1 MNRWII
7 IALLVAVGALYFSQK
22 RTPRNIYRSF
32 YYWKQVPST
41 INETFD
47 STQLNALKLKRMY
60 IKFFDIDWRLGDG
73 AYPRESFARNL
84 DSLTMPI
91 EVVPVVYIMNH
102 VFQKADST
110 SLNRLTQKLV
120 EKIGVKYPEIQLD
133 CDWSGST
140 RDKYFN
146 WLRQLRAALPKTVL
160 LSATIRLH
168 QIKDKVKMGV
178 PPVDRG
184 LLMMYNFLNPSDFN
198 ERNSIFE
205 AAEAKKYLKN
215 NAQYP
220 LPLDV
225 ALPLFRW
232 GIVYRSHKYFH
243 LFNNLNSKVA
253 DSLLFLTKKGRF
265 YEVNADTVFR
275 NTYLRYG
282 DKIKIEAIQDA
293 DLMDCARLAAPLVK
307 KTNDLHISYFHYEND
322 LITTFKPETYEQV
335 FQIFNN

>member
-7 IALLVAVGALYFSQK
+7 AAILVAAVALYFYQN
-22 RTPRNIYRSF
+22 RTPRNIIRSF
-32 YYWKQVPST
+32 YYWKHVPLA

-60 IKFFDIDWRLGDG
+60 IKFFDIDWRNGDG

-84 DSLTMPI
+84 DSLKLPI

-110 SLNRLTQKLV
+110 ALNVLTQKLV

-146 WLRQLRAALPKTVL
+146 WLRQMRAALPKTVL
-160 LSATIRLH
+160 ISATIRLH
-168 QIKDKVKMGV
+168 QIKDKAKMGI

-205 AAEAKKYLKN
+205 AAEAKKYLKKST
-215 NAQYP
+215 QYP

-232 GIVYRSHKYFH
+232 GIVYRSNKYFH
-243 LFNNLNSKVA
+243 LFNNLSSKGA
-253 DSLLFLTKKGRF
+253 DSLLFLSRKGRF

-282 DKIKIEAIQDA
+282 DKIKIEEIHDA
-293 DLMDCARLAAPLVK
+293 DLIDCAKLAAPFVK

-322 LITTFKPETYEQV
+322 LITSFKPETYEQI

>member
-1 MNRWII
+1 MNRWM
-7 IALLVAVGALYFSQK
+7 IAGILVAAGALYWSQNG
-22 RTPRNIYRSF
+22 TPRKIHRSF
-32 YYWKQVPST
+32 YYWKQVPQRLDT
-41 INETFD
+41 
-47 STQLNALKLKRMY
+47 TQIHELKLNRMY
-60 IKFFDIDWRLGDG
+60 VKFFDIDWRVGDG
-73 AYPRESFARNL
+73 AYPREAFARNI
-84 DSLTMPI
+84 DSVKMPM
-91 EVVPVVYIMNH
+91 EVVPVVYIMNP
-102 VFQKADST
+102 VFQKADSAALT
-110 SLNRLTQKLV
+110 LLTQKLI
-120 EKIGVKYPEIQLD
+120 EKMGTKYPEIQLD

-146 WLRQLRAALPKTVL
+146 FLRQLRAALPKTVL

-168 QIKDKVKMGV
+168 QIKDKAKMGI

-184 LLMMYNFLNPSDFN
+184 MLMMYNFLNPSDFN

-215 NAQYP
+215 NAKYP

-232 GIVYRSHKYFH
+232 GIVYRSSKYFN
-243 LFNNLNSKVA
+243 LFNNFNSKAA

-275 NTYLRYG
+275 KEYLRYG
-282 DKIKIEAIQDA
+282 DKIKIEEIQDA
-293 DLMDCARLAAPLVK
+293 DLIACATLAAPLVK
-307 KTNDLHISYFHYEND
+307 KTNDLHIAYFHYEND

-335 FQIFNN
+335 FQIFNR